1 MAAFVP
7 VYVHRYACLC
17 MCTYMHMFMC
27 MCECVQV
34 SACVCTCLYV
44 SVCVWRMYVSVC
56 VCVCTYICTYVCM
69 SVCVCVYECTSSCC
83 LCMFSF
89 ICLTYPPIC
98 LSIYLPPYQTHHVSI
113 YVSII
118 CLSILLFVLF
128 VHIRIRRYNLHIR
141 FCRLLSIIMK

>member
-44 SVCVWRMYVSVC
+44 CGACMCQY